1 MQHLPLGGVLAL
13 VLLTAGACSV
23 VTEPDPP
30 VADSTLVAVL
40 ADLHLA
46 DVRASLVHD
55 VPPGTRD
62 SVLAHHGLTPAEF
75 EAALRYYVERPDAYL
90 ELYNRVLDH
99 LTEESM
105 RPAMSDPAGPS
116 EPPPSP

>member
-1 MQHLPLGGVLAL
+1 MQRRLQTCGLI
-13 VLLTAGACSV
+13 VLLLAGAAGCSV
-23 VTEPDPP
+23 VTAPDPP

-55 VPPGTRD
+55 VAPGTRD
-62 SVLAHHGLTPAEF
+62 SVLARHGLSPAEF
-75 EAALRYYVERPDAYL
+75 EAAVAYYVDRPDEYL

-99 LTEESM
+99 LTEESL
-105 RPAMSDPAGPS
+105 
-116 EPPPSP
+116 EPVDEESGVEEPGNE